1 MREVNTNASNGR
13 QEVTAERTT
22 NFREIEEIKMTNS
35 EVQRVIC
42 IMNTILEQKRIKK
55 LIKGHRKLLKAIG
68 KL

>member
-35 EVQRVIC
+35 EV
-42 IMNTILEQKRIKK
+42 
-55 LIKGHRKLLKAIG
+55 
-68 KL
+68 